1 MDYEYDI
8 GDKVIKIEDD
18 KVNDLE
24 EKIVSEIKSRPTP
37 LAMSAAMPLVQEAAQ
52 PLLISHDYRNIKVS
66 EGITV
71 TIDVEEIKRQLEK
84 SFYPPIGLDHGT

>member
-37 LAMSAAMPLVQEAAQ
+37 LAMSAAMPLV
-52 PLLISHDYRNIKVS
+52 
-66 EGITV
+66 
-71 TIDVEEIKRQLEK
+71 
-84 SFYPPIGLDHGT
+84 